1 MASWL
6 GFGAFGMEAQ
16 VQSLIGL
23 NHPACCAAWPKY
35 KNKQI
40 FFKKAPLT
48 QERPREPRMREKEA
62 SRMTARHR
70 KSRWEQG
77 DWMGTLRAVLTRPLL
92 PLNLRTEW
100 PRRAQ
105 ILRSCVA
112 LPDHWLMSAPLFP
125 SGTPQ
130 QHSALTYYY
139 ALGTGPSELKRRKC
153 RGAHLP
159 QLPIGHLVPGPK
171 PQHRQRSWHG
181 EAPIIPQTHLWPC
194 PSTSPE

>member
-23 NHPACCAAWPKY
+23 NHPACCAAWSKY

-92 PLNLRTEW
+92 PLNLRTE
-100 PRRAQ
+100 
-105 ILRSCVA
+105 
-112 LPDHWLMSAPLFP
+112 
-125 SGTPQ
+125 
-130 QHSALTYYY
+130 
-139 ALGTGPSELKRRKC
+139 
-153 RGAHLP
+153 
-159 QLPIGHLVPGPK
+159 
-171 PQHRQRSWHG
+171 
-181 EAPIIPQTHLWPC
+181 
-194 PSTSPE
+194 